1 VIEQLAFMAKTHKI
15 YLVANLLE
23 KSEENLIEKTNFIEK
38 TNLIEKTEKQIKFYN
53 TAIAFDR
60 NGKMVAK

>member
-1 VIEQLAFMAKTHKI
+1 MAKTHQI

-23 KSEENLIEKTNFIEK
+23 KSEENLIEKTNLVEK
-38 TNLIEKTEKQIKFYN
+38 NKENSIEKTEKQMKFYN

>member
-1 VIEQLAFMAKTHKI
+1 MAKTHQI
-15 YLVANLLE
+15 YLVANLIE
-23 KSEENLIEKTNFIEK
+23 KNEENLIEKTN
-38 TNLIEKTEKQIKFYN
+38 LIEKAEKQMKFYN

>member
-1 VIEQLAFMAKTHKI
+1 MAKTHKI

-23 KSEENLIEKTNFIEK
+23 KSEENLIEKTNLVEK
-38 TNLIEKTEKQIKFYN
+38 NKENSIEKTEKQMKFYN

>member
-1 VIEQLAFMAKTHKI
+1 MAKTHQI

-23 KSEENLIEKTNFIEK
+23 KSEENLIEKTNLFENTKLIDK
-38 TNLIEKTEKQIKFYN
+38 TNLVEKTEKQIKFYN